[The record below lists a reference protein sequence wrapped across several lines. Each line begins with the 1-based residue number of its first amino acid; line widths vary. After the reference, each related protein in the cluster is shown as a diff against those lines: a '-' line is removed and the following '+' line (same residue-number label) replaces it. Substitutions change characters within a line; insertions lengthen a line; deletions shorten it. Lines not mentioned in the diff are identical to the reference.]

1 MEVEWSDFLLLEDT
15 FRKYYEFEI
24 KPAGLSIATAET
36 YRNAGVL
43 MVNYFGNV
51 EISDITVEDMQKFY
65 EHLSTWQAPNTV
77 RLNIICCRRVLSYCK
92 RKKMTEIDVE
102 DIKIPKHPKKTV
114 EYLTPV
120 EFDTFLDAIKRR
132 RAGYCRINRVRN
144 IAIMLTLYTS
154 GIRVSELCKLN
165 RNSIKNRQFTVVGK
179 SKSPRICFITPETQE
194 AISKYLKLRNDNEP
208 ALFISEKTK
217 KRITPDAVRDVFRYG
232 CNNSEFERVRPH
244 TIRHSF
250 ATKMLDG
257 GVDIRYIADLLGH
270 ESLDTTKIYTH
281 VTNPKLKAIYDKAQ
295 MKAV

>member
-1 MEVEWSDFLLLEDT
+1 MLLKDVFE
-15 FRKYYEFEI
+15 KYYQAEI
-24 KPAGLSIATAET
+24 KPAGLSIATGERYKNT
-36 YRNAGVL
+36 GVL

-51 EISDITVEDMQKFY
+51 DVADITVEDMQRFY

-77 RLNIICCRRVLSYCK
+77 RLNIISCRRVLSYCR
-92 RKKMTEIDVE
+92 RKKLVDIDIE
-102 DIKIPKHPKKTV
+102 DIKIPKRPKKSV
-114 EYLTPV
+114 EYLTQA
-120 EFDTFLDAIKRR
+120 EFYIFLEAIKRR
-132 RAGYCRINRVRN
+132 RAGYSRVNRMRN

-154 GIRVSELCKLN
+154 GIRVSELCRLN

-194 AISKYLKLRNDNEP
+194 AISRYLKLRDDNEP
-208 ALFISEKTK
+208 ALFISEQTK
-217 KRITPDAVRDVFRYG
+217 RRITPDTVRDVFRYG
-232 CNNSEFERVRPH
+232 CINSEFEHVRPH

-250 ATKMLDG
+250 ATKMLEG

-281 VTNPKLKAIYDKAQ
+281 VTNPKLKAIYDEAQ